1 MLSLTEDREFLQD
14 AGIMFIASIVAG
26 ICNYL
31 YQIYMGRALG
41 VEEYGIFGSLF
52 ALSYIIFVVSGTI
65 QTSCARFVSKFV
77 GEGKEGNIS
86 YLLHGLLKR
95 MFIFGII
102 VFVLFILSSGLIS
115 SFLKIESVLPVVIVG
130 GFLFLSIL
138 LPVNLG
144 ALQGLQ
150 KFKWLGSNSIIN
162 FSSKLLFGVL
172 LVGMGFG
179 VNGALSAIVIG
190 SAIALMISF
199 APLKSFLFS
208 DCKANP
214 GFNFLELYK
223 YSLPAMLATFCFAVP
238 ANVDVMIVKHFFSS
252 HDAGLYTAASVLG
265 KIVLFMP
272 GAITAVMFPK
282 VSEMNASG
290 KSTREMLNKSLFY
303 ATVLSGSLAIGYW
316 FFPSL
321 VIKIPFG
328 DAYLEA
334 MPLVRFYGIAMLFF
348 SLSVVFMRYSLAIH
362 DIKYV
367 YGFAFFTFLEIV
379 LLANFHETMMEMI
392 LILMVINVLLFI
404 FSCCYVWYKPRRLRN
419 GE

>member
-144 ALQGLQ
+144 ALQG
-150 KFKWLGSNSIIN
+150 
-162 FSSKLLFGVL
+162 
-172 LVGMGFG
+172 
-179 VNGALSAIVIG
+179 
-190 SAIALMISF
+190 
-199 APLKSFLFS
+199 
-208 DCKANP
+208 
-214 GFNFLELYK
+214 
-223 YSLPAMLATFCFAVP
+223 
-238 ANVDVMIVKHFFSS
+238 
-252 HDAGLYTAASVLG
+252 
-265 KIVLFMP
+265 
-272 GAITAVMFPK
+272 
-282 VSEMNASG
+282 
-290 KSTREMLNKSLFY
+290 
-303 ATVLSGSLAIGYW
+303 
-316 FFPSL
+316 
-321 VIKIPFG
+321 
-328 DAYLEA
+328 
-334 MPLVRFYGIAMLFF
+334 
-348 SLSVVFMRYSLAIH
+348 
-362 DIKYV
+362 
-367 YGFAFFTFLEIV
+367 
-379 LLANFHETMMEMI
+379 
-392 LILMVINVLLFI
+392 
-404 FSCCYVWYKPRRLRN
+404 
-419 GE
+419 